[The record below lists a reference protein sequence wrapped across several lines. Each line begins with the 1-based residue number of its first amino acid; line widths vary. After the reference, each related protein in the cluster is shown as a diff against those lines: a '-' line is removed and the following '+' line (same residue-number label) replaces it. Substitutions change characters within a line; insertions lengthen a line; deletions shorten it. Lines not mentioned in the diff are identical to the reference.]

1 MDSSNSQPRF
11 ASPADALRALF
22 EAWPSDKGDGVG
34 LTKAYITAIEGRSLR
49 ALEGAVL
56 RLIRGEVDDID
67 PRFLPTP
74 AQVGNLTAYMEKLY
88 APPKTLALPAP
99 GDIVDDSP
107 EAIARRQQHAE
118 NCRKHRF
125 NWQEGTE
132 GAPVDHVQ
140 DFDEWNARR
149 SEEVAAQ
156 SRAGGFRLSPE
167 AMGIFAKRPRLSD
180 AEYEAV
186 LESKEASSSID
197 ASTMKR
203 DAA

>member
-1 MDSSNSQPRF
+1 MSSNSP
-11 ASPADALRALF
+11 ASQAEATAALKALF
-22 EAWPSDKGDGVG
+22 TAFPAERGNGIGGAATYLIAVEGYSEPAIR
-34 LTKAYITAIEGRSLR
+34 KAVT
-49 ALEGAVL
+49 
-56 RLIRGEVDDID
+56 RLIRGEFDWFGGK
-67 PRFLPTP
+67 FLPT
-74 AQVGNLTAYMEKLY
+74 TAELSRACRYCEELL

-125 NWQEGTE
+125 NWQEGAE
-132 GAPVDHVQ
+132 GEPVDHVQ

-149 SEEVAAQ
+149 TENVAAQ
-156 SRAGGFRLSPE
+156 SRAGGLRLSPE

-180 AEYEAV
+180 AEYEEV
-186 LESKEASSSID
+186 LTAKEAGSSID

>member
-1 MDSSNSQPRF
+1 MSSNSP
-11 ASPADALRALF
+11 ASQAEATAALKALF
-22 EAWPSDKGDGVG
+22 TAFPAERGNGIGGAATYLIAVEGYSEPAIR
-34 LTKAYITAIEGRSLR
+34 KAVT
-49 ALEGAVL
+49 
-56 RLIRGEVDDID
+56 RLIRGEFDWFGGK
-67 PRFLPTP
+67 FLPT
-74 AQVGNLTAYMEKLY
+74 TAELSRACRYCEDLL

-99 GDIVDDSP
+99 GDIIDDSP

-132 GAPVDHVQ
+132 GAPVDHVEE
-140 DFDEWNARR
+140 FDEWNARR
-149 SEEVAAQ
+149 SEDVAAQ

-167 AMGIFAKRPRLSD
+167 AMGIFAKRSRLSD

-186 LESKEASSSID
+186 LEAKEASSSID

>member
-1 MDSSNSQPRF
+1 MGSSNSNPRF

-56 RLIRGEVDDID
+56 RLIRGEVDDVD

-74 AQVGNLTAYMEKLY
+74 AQLGNLTAYMDKLY

-99 GDIVDDSP
+99 GDIIDDSP
-107 EAIARRQQHAE
+107 EAVARRQQHAE

-125 NWQEGTE
+125 DWKQIADGKEPLE
-132 GAPVDHVQ
+132 VDPVNPIDDYAGWEAREKSRLV
-140 DFDEWNARR
+140 DESKSGRL
-149 SEEVAAQ
+149 
-156 SRAGGFRLSPE
+156 RLSHE
-167 AMGIFAKRPRLSD
+167 ALGKITKR
-180 AEYEAV
+180 EA
-186 LESKEASSSID
+186 A
-197 ASTMKR
+197 
-203 DAA
+203 